1 MHRVK
6 DGQQYLSLNKIS
18 LVLISLVLVI
28 TMFPLGI
35 TATARAQGEG
45 EVEYT
50 IRAGDTLYEIAQS
63 FDTTIENLLAANP
76 DIRDPD
82 FILAGEVLSIPSGDL
97 PPRTAVIGP
106 TNGPPGTTLE
116 LRGEGYQP
124 NRDLQVLFGPINSDA
139 VTIKTVQA
147 DANGQIMVELTITPN
162 ALPGTTWAA
171 SIQPLDDPDE
181 YLEQSNTFEVE
192 ATGEHSPDKN
202 KTIVYLVELEDQGV
216 HGELIGCD
224 DSLVPVPVSIDPEAD
239 PIQAT
244 LQNLFEIGET
254 HDDSGLY
261 NSLYQ
266 SDLAVDRIE
275 MDGSAA
281 NLYLTGTMQL
291 GGVCDEPR
299 AKFQL
304 LETVNQFP
312 EVSDVSVFING
323 EEAYTEEGL
332 SKGADNQTYIIQP
345 NDVLSH
351 IAVSFRTTVAAIVRR
366 NPEIEK
372 PGLISVGQEIAV
384 PGTDDDNPLLQIL
397 PTNGEPGT
405 TVTYQAKNLL
415 PYRAYTVGV
424 GLINSEYDRVMD
436 IATDKAGSAQGQ
448 VTIPKEAAV
457 DQYWVVVLDSSA
469 APDLKV
475 VSNLFEVE

>member
-1 MHRVK
+1 MRNQKNKHP
-6 DGQQYLSLNKIS
+6 LSFPNIS
-18 LVLISLVLVI
+18 LLLISLAAVTGLLL
-28 TMFPLGI
+28 LGG
-35 TATARAQGEG
+35 TASARAQGEG

-76 DIRDPD
+76 DIDNPD
-82 FILAGEVLSIPSGDL
+82 YILAGEVLSIPSGDL

-124 NRDLQVLFGPINSDA
+124 NRDLQILFGPVNSDA

-147 DANGQIMVELTITPN
+147 DANGQIEAELIVTPN
-162 ALPGTTWAA
+162 ALPGATWAA
-171 SIQPLDDPDE
+171 SIQPLANPDE

-192 ATGEHSPDKN
+192 DTAEHPPDRN
-202 KTIVYLVELEDQGV
+202 ETIVYLVDLEDQGE

-224 DSLVPVPVSIDPEAD
+224 DSLVPVALPIEPDSD

-244 LQNLFEIGET
+244 LQNLFEIAET

-266 SDLAVDRIE
+266 SNLSVDRIE
-275 MDGSAA
+275 MDGKTA
-281 NLYLTGTMQL
+281 NLYLTGSLQL

-299 AKFQL
+299 ARYQII
-304 LETVNQFP
+304 ETVNQFP
-312 EVSDVSVFING
+312 EISDVVVFVDG
-323 EEAYTEEGL
+323 QETFTEEDQP
-332 SKGADNQTYIIQP
+332 KGADNQTYTIQP

-351 IAVSFRTTVAAIVRR
+351 IAVSFRTTVSAIVRR

-372 PGLISVGQEIAV
+372 PSLISVGQEITI
-384 PGTDDDNPLLQIL
+384 PDTDDDSPLVQIHL
-397 PTNGEPGT
+397 TNGKPGT
-405 TVTYQAKNLL
+405 TVPYQAENLL
-415 PYRAYTVGV
+415 PHRTYTVGV
-424 GLINSEYDRVMD
+424 GLINAEYERVMD
-436 IATDKAGSAQGQ
+436 IVTDGSGSSSGQ
-448 VTIPKEAAV
+448 VTIPEDAV
-457 DQYWVVVLDSSA
+457 VNQYWVVVLDSST
-469 APDLKV
+469 APDLRV